1 MGIIYY
7 ITGCLNP
14 TPVEKVYQLAGIA
27 PPVIRRRVSAEIERL
42 KQTTDERHPLHGHDT
57 QRARLR
63 SRKSFLRK
71 TIPCPTTP
79 ETRRLQLWEEAT
91 GNPNLQEELADGHQ
105 LQYPV
110 WKTLNRLRTG
120 VTRCKVNL
128 RKWGY
133 ADEDGC
139 DCGSIQTEA
148 HLLTCPDLPETCT
161 MEDLKVANDK
171 AIAVTRYWMNKI

>member
-1 MGIIYY
+1 MLVVCIHGLLP
-7 ITGCLNP
+7 CLW
-14 TPVEKVYQLAGIA
+14 T
-27 PPVIRRRVSAEIERL
+27 
-42 KQTTDERHPLHGHDT
+42 
-57 QRARLR
+57 
-63 SRKSFLRK
+63 SRKLTTGRLYAPYPQLRGAPDLGPCLCFCQSLRLCSGFWSASNGLGSHPSFPQTRSEAVRE
-71 TIPCPTTP
+71 TP
-79 ETRRLQLWEEAT
+79 DPPPGEA
-91 GNPNLQEELADGHQ
+91 PDGGSSARWGI
-105 LQYPV
+105 L
-110 WKTLNRLRTG
+110 
-120 VTRCKVNL
+120 CKVNL